1 MRSPWFLT
9 PVESPNNYLPL
20 YLGFGVSQVEVNIL
34 GFTRIDEQ
42 IVFFE
47 HRLSDGKELLKGLQT
62 WVDEASPW
70 KALVVV

>member
-34 GFTRIDEQ
+34 GFTRVAKQ
-42 IVFFE
+42 IVSFK
-47 HRLSDGKELLKGLQT
+47 HRLCNEKELLKGLQT
-62 WVDEASPW
+62 WVVEVDI
-70 KALVVV
+70 V